1 MANETKVG
9 ELSINLKIRLEE
21 LEKGLETAKKKLQ
34 SIEEE
39 NKKVQNSNKGLESSY
54 IAVSAVAVTS
64 LLKIG
69 GVIKDC
75 INEYKEYTQAM
86 SSLQNVSEFT
96 GTSMNDFASIMNKF
110 SAYMTKADMATTI
123 KNFSLMGMTVKQTEQ
138 MMEAL
143 TNSAIRNRNA
153 NYTTSEAVRVAS
165 EGYRQ
170 GLSTLSDS
178 AGVTENL
185 SVQLDIY
192 AKSMGKT
199 ASQLTEAE
207 KNQAYLNRTMIAA
220 EPFASAMSDYMDTLA
235 GKQGQY
241 SQAMRET
248 QVAYTEALEP
258 VLSGITTIGT
268 EVLNVTG
275 QFIKDHPTLTAGVT
289 SFGTT
294 LAGVTVALVAL
305 TTAKKAYA
313 TATGVATMSTK
324 AFTTALLANPL
335 TWITVGI
342 AATISGIT
350 MLCSAIRENEEAQ
363 LKLNEATERYDKI
376 KNNAYDYKD
385 SNLSQLEA
393 DKEAIEEQIKLKE
406 KQIEIQKQI
415 NEINARSKDTS
426 GNSPTGYWYSD
437 EDLKTID
444 NLKRKLKE
452 VGKSLE
458 EARKSTSNYGNT
470 LKELKENQEVNAKEI
485 SKVNVQKNISNLLDT
500 ESIKNKKKEASTAV
514 ETAKSYQQLFQTYQE
529 GKKGTK
535 EYENAVTALEEKFP
549 EAVNANGIM
558 AKDMKILI
566 DDMARNAQTSWD
578 NTQSVIQDRIAK
590 ITEAIANCNP
600 EIDVNGTYAK
610 SLSDKI
616 GIPTNEV
623 IGSLQTALS
632 LFDMLLNK
640 DSDEVGGGKSK
651 YTPPKTNKSSKTYQ
665 NKALDNYKKQIEYKK
680 SLDQISLQ
688 EEISMYETALKKY
701 AKTQDEKMELTTKVY
716 ELKKELQ
723 QAELDND
730 SALIDYLVSM
740 DKISKQEQIGK
751 YEWELKYLA
760 KTTDQKRDLEVKI
773 YELRKELNEEIAQQ
787 IKDEAD
793 KEREILNRKTEDYKR
808 YIQDQKN
815 LRGAEYD
822 VKEQEADLN
831 KIIEMHQNYLNQ
843 IMKDERYSLDERESI
858 YREELEIIRDYEQ
871 QKRDARV
878 SSVNNTVSQLKSAIT
893 KQIEEMQEAD
903 EKAIKKNIEL
913 VEEWKN
919 TRIDA
924 INAEYNARIEAIQKE
939 LDALDKAEQ
948 QKSRD
953 EEDAEYEKKK
963 KRLEELAEYEHDATT
978 KANYL
983 KELAKL
989 EEEYQKTVDKR
1000 LLEDKKEALKEQQ
1013 DLLKEEQTS
1022 KTDAIKEEAEK
1033 QKEQYETQLDD
1044 LKEYYDKQKEMAQ
1057 ETAEKMLL
1065 NVEQNQ
1071 NQILS
1076 LLNKYGDKYE
1086 ITGQSLGEKLAQ
1098 GINNGLANKIQGII
1112 QTIQDRIDGAI
1123 ENQISKWT
1131 SAAYQYEQATSK
1143 AQTKTVQT
1151 NVTQNNYIQQNP
1163 EMPSETYRKLNN
1175 VSRNLAAEL
1184 AGV

>member
-1 MANETKVG
+1 MEESISKMQENTKLSEQTS
-9 ELSINLKIRLEE
+9 ELLQNFKENDFAYTDTEEVQVKNVVSQTEQIIASYEERKNKVEEIQNKINKIGAGTDSVNNPELRILQEE
-21 LEKGLETAKKKLQ
+21 LEKANLELEAFKQNNLNGADNVDLLTKRIETLNKTLDINSTKKDYNATIDSKATRQKLIDIAQTKADIEGKQKLLNVLKEGKTTTDEYANAKSQLVKEYPELAKVN
-34 SIEEE
+34 E
-39 NKKVQNSNKGLESSY
+39 NT
-54 IAVSAVAVTS
+54 IASTQAAIDAEDKAANAEWANAQMTIQAS
-64 LLKIG
+64 LLQA
-69 GVIKDC
+69 
-75 INEYKEYTQAM
+75 QAM
-86 SSLQNVSEFT
+86 STNYFQIQKIAV
-96 GTSMNDFASIMNKF
+96 
-110 SAYMTKADMATTI
+110 AT
-123 KNFSLMGMTVKQTEQ
+123 NQ
-138 MMEAL
+138 
-143 TNSAIRNRNA
+143 
-153 NYTTSEAVRVAS
+153 RV
-165 EGYRQ
+165 EE
-170 GLSTLSDS
+170 
-178 AGVTENL
+178 VTESL
-185 SVQLDIY
+185 R
-192 AKSMGKT
+192 
-199 ASQLTEAE
+199 
-207 KNQAYLNRTMIAA
+207 NQI
-220 EPFASAMSDYMDTLA
+220 S
-235 GKQGQY
+235 
-241 SQAMRET
+241 
-248 QVAYTEALEP
+248 
-258 VLSGITTIGT
+258 VLSSLAKLTPEDFKGSIDTTT
-268 EVLNVTG
+268 YR
-275 QFIKDHPTLTAGVT
+275 P
-289 SFGTT
+289 
-294 LAGVTVALVAL
+294 
-305 TTAKKAYA
+305 
-313 TATGVATMSTK
+313 
-324 AFTTALLANPL
+324 
-335 TWITVGI
+335 
-342 AATISGIT
+342 
-350 MLCSAIRENEEAQ
+350 
-363 LKLNEATERYDKI
+363 
-376 KNNAYDYKD
+376 
-385 SNLSQLEA
+385 
-393 DKEAIEEQIKLKE
+393 
-406 KQIEIQKQI
+406 
-415 NEINARSKDTS
+415 
-426 GNSPTGYWYSD
+426 
-437 EDLKTID
+437 
-444 NLKRKLKE
+444 
-452 VGKSLE
+452 
-458 EARKSTSNYGNT
+458 
-470 LKELKENQEVNAKEI
+470 
-485 SKVNVQKNISNLLDT
+485 KVS
-500 ESIKNKKKEASTAV
+500 
-514 ETAKSYQQLFQTYQE
+514 
-529 GKKGTK
+529 
-535 EYENAVTALEEKFP
+535 
-549 EAVNANGIM
+549 
-558 AKDMKILI
+558 
-566 DDMARNAQTSWD
+566 
-578 NTQSVIQDRIAK
+578 
-590 ITEAIANCNP
+590 
-600 EIDVNGTYAK
+600 
-610 SLSDKI
+610 
-616 GIPTNEV
+616 
-623 IGSLQTALS
+623 
-632 LFDMLLNK
+632 
-640 DSDEVGGGKSK
+640 
-651 YTPPKTNKSSKTYQ
+651 KSSKTYQ

-680 SLDQISLQ
+680 SLDQISLR
-688 EEISMYETALKKY
+688 EEIYMYETALKKY

-730 SALIDYLVSM
+730 SALIDYLVAM
-740 DKISKQEQIGK
+740 DKIDKQEQIGK
-751 YEWELKYLA
+751 YEWELRNLA

-808 YIQDQKN
+808 FIQDQKN

-878 SSVNNTVSQLKSAIT
+878 SSINNTVSQLKSAIT

-919 TRIDA
+919 TRIEA

-1000 LLEDKKEALKEQQ
+1000 VLEDKKEALKAEQ

-1044 LKEYYDKQKEMAQ
+1044 LKEYYDKQKEMAE
-1057 ETAEKMLL
+1057 ETAQKMLL

-1076 LLNKYGDKYE
+1076 HLSKYGDKYE

>member
-1 MANETKVG
+1 MEDKTKIGQLVID
-9 ELSINLKIRLEE
+9 LQMRTKALEQ
-21 LEKGLETAKKKLQ
+21 GLETAKKKIQEFEQNNKNLQ
-34 SIEEE
+34 NTNKSLEGTFIALSVTAIATLTKMVGAIKDCTDAYNEYNNANVGLKSILDGQGKSFTKAQEFIEEYISDGLVPLNNAVTAYKNLALRGYNDEQIKQTMINLKNAAAFGRQSTLEYGYAIQSATEGLKNFNPVLVDNAGVTKNMSVMYDEYAKKIGKTAATLTEEEKILAEVNGITEETKYQTGDAAKYADTYSGQQARLNAELLSTKQAVGESLIPILTQLTGVVNSVVSGIRNMTEE
-39 NKKVQNSNKGLESSY
+39 NKAGTVGVMTFSATLLTT
-54 IAVSAVAVTS
+54 AVA
-64 LLKIG
+64 IG
-69 GVIKDC
+69 GVIKL
-75 INEYKEYTQAM
+75 IGIYKA
-86 SSLQNVSEFT
+86 
-96 GTSMNDFASIMNKF
+96 
-110 SAYMTKADMATTI
+110 
-123 KNFSLMGMTVKQTEQ
+123 
-138 MMEAL
+138 
-143 TNSAIRNRNA
+143 
-153 NYTTSEAVRVAS
+153 
-165 EGYRQ
+165 
-170 GLSTLSDS
+170 STL
-178 AGVTENL
+178 
-185 SVQLDIY
+185 
-192 AKSMGKT
+192 
-199 ASQLTEAE
+199 
-207 KNQAYLNRTMIAA
+207 
-220 EPFASAMSDYMDTLA
+220 
-235 GKQGQY
+235 
-241 SQAMRET
+241 
-248 QVAYTEALEP
+248 
-258 VLSGITTIGT
+258 
-268 EVLNVTG
+268 
-275 QFIKDHPTLTAGVT
+275 
-289 SFGTT
+289 
-294 LAGVTVALVAL
+294 
-305 TTAKKAYA
+305 
-313 TATGVATMSTK
+313 
-324 AFTTALLANPL
+324 
-335 TWITVGI
+335 
-342 AATISGIT
+342 AATIQTQGFTAAILGNPLFMGTIAFAMIIAGISQIT
-350 MLCSAIRENEEAQ
+350 TEQKQQEETQ
-363 LKLNEATERYDKI
+363 RKLNEATERYKRLKEGSYGYASEEIQQIESDK
-376 KNNAYDYKD
+376 
-385 SNLSQLEA
+385 S
-393 DKEAIEEQIKLKE
+393 AIEEQIILLEKKMELEGKLNQIKE
-406 KQIEIQKQI
+406 RVKQNAI
-415 NEINARSKDTS
+415 NPDL
-426 GNSPTGYWYSD
+426 TGLN
-437 EDLKTID
+437 ELK
-444 NLKRKLKE
+444 
-452 VGKSLE
+452 
-458 EARKSTSNYGNT
+458 
-470 LKELKENQEVNAKEI
+470 KELKEVEKQYN
-485 SKVNVQKNISNLLDT
+485 KNIEANGKLGNSLEELNNRLNQSNEYLKKTETQKDIVNLLDT

-549 EAVNANGIM
+549 EAVNANGII

-640 DSDEVGGGKSK
+640 DSTEVGGGKSK

-688 EEISMYETALKKY
+688 EEISMYETALRKY

-919 TRIDA
+919 ARIDA

-1131 SAAYQYEQATSK
+1131 STAYQYEQATSK